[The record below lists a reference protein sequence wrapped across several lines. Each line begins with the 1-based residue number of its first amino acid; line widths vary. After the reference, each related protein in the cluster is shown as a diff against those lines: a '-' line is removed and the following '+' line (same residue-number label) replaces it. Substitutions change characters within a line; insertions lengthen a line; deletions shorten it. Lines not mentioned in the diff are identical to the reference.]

1 MLIWSFELSLAP
13 MNWTALFILIGVLIG
28 IAIRFSGYSLTNF
41 RSKKNPDRPFP
52 QQWRNLLVQ
61 HVAFYN
67 RLNPLERTK
76 FENRIHTFLLN
87 VQIAGV
93 DTEVTHLDRILVASG
108 AIIPIFGFDSWH
120 YSNLQVVEIHP
131 DKFLI
136 PNTDQFANGLVGW
149 GKMEGK
155 VKLSRKAL
163 VEGFYNNN
171 DQKNVA
177 IHEFVHVLDMQD
189 GKIDG
194 KMAKVIQEIDLKP
207 WLQIIHTKM
216 KAIQAGNSSIRNYA
230 STSNAEFLAV
240 ISEFFFE
247 NPDKLEREHPD
258 LYRMLDHFY
267 NPKTL
272 PKQQPNNPGNPP
284 KDRFK
289 GPSDNNGPREV
300 KSALVN

>member
-1 MLIWSFELSLAP
+1 
-13 MNWTALFILIGVLIG
+13 MNSTYLYLMIGIAVSILIGYS
-28 IAIRFSGYSLTNF
+28 RYSLKKNS
-41 RSKKNPDRPFP
+41 SKKNPDRPFP

-67 RLNPLERTK
+67 RLNPLEKTK
-76 FENRIHTFLLN
+76 FENRVHTFLLN
-87 VQIAGV
+87 VQIVGV
-93 DTEVTHLDRILVASG
+93 DTEVTHQDRILVASG

-120 YSNLQVVEIHP
+120 YSNLKVVEMHP

-136 PNTDQFANGLVGW
+136 PNTDQYANGLVGW

-163 VEGFYNNN
+163 VHGFYNND

-189 GKIDG
+189 GSIDG
-194 KMAKVIQEIDLKP
+194 KMAKIMKEIDINP

-216 KAIQAGNSSIRNYA
+216 RSINSGNSSIRDYG
-230 STSNAEFLAV
+230 SSSNAEFLAV
-240 ISEFFFE
+240 VSEFFFE
-247 NPDKLEREHPD
+247 SPEKMKTEHPE

-267 NPKTL
+267 NPK
-272 PKQQPNNPGNPP
+272 KQQNTTNQP
-284 KDRFK
+284 KDPQKNDFK
-289 GPSDNNGPREV
+289 DPREV
-300 KSALVN
+300 KSALMN

>member
-1 MLIWSFELSLAP
+1 
-13 MNWTALFILIGVLIG
+13 MNWTALLIIIGVAIG
-28 IAIRFSGYSLTNF
+28 ILIRFSGYNLNMN
-41 RSKKNPDRPFP
+41 RPKKNPERPFP
-52 QQWRNLLVQ
+52 QQWRDLLVQ
-61 HVAFYN
+61 YVAFYN
-67 RLNPLERTK
+67 RLNPLDKSK
-76 FENRIHTFLLN
+76 FEKRVHIFLLN
-87 VQIAGV
+87 VQIVGV

-120 YSNLQVVEIHP
+120 YSNLEVVEIHP
-131 DKFLI
+131 DKFPI
-136 PNTDQFANGLVGW
+136 PNTDQYANGLVGW

-194 KMAKVIQEIDLKP
+194 KMATIIQEIDLKP

-216 KAIQAGNSSIRNYA
+216 TSIRTGNSSIRDYA

-258 LYRMLDHFY
+258 LYHMLDHFY
-267 NPKTL
+267 NPKTR
-272 PKQQPNNPGNPP
+272 PKQQPKSKPGNPP

-289 GPSDNNGPREV
+289 GPTDNNGPREV

>member
-1 MLIWSFELSLAP
+1 
-13 MNWTALFILIGVLIG
+13 MNWTLLLIALGMMIGFF
-28 IAIRFSGYSLTNF
+28 IRFSGYSLGKNRT
-41 RSKKNPDRPFP
+41 KKNPERPFP
-52 QQWRNLLVQ
+52 QQWRDLLVK

-67 RLNPLERTK
+67 RLTPPQKTR
-76 FENRIHTFLLN
+76 FEHRVHTFLLN
-87 VQIAGV
+87 VQIVGI

-120 YSNLQVVEIHP
+120 YSNLDVVEIHP

-136 PNTDQFANGLVGW
+136 PNTLQYANGLVGW

-163 VEGFYNNN
+163 VHGFYDNN

-194 KMAKVIQEIDLKP
+194 RMARIIKEIDIKP
-207 WLQIIHTKM
+207 WLQIINNKM
-216 KAIQAGNSSIRNYA
+216 TEMQRGNSSIRDYG

-240 ISEFFFE
+240 VSEFFFE
-247 NPDKLEREHPD
+247 SPEKMKTEHPE

-267 NPKTL
+267 NPKNQPPNPAKSQ
-272 PKQQPNNPGNPP
+272 PKNPPRNPP
-284 KDRFK
+284 KNQSS
-289 GPSDNNGPREV
+289 GPQEV
-300 KSALVN
+300 KSALIN

>member
-1 MLIWSFELSLAP
+1 
-13 MNWTALFILIGVLIG
+13 MNSAYIYIAIGVGISILIGYS
-28 IAIRFSGYSLTNF
+28 RYSLKMNQQK
-41 RSKKNPDRPFP
+41 REPIRPFP
-52 QQWRNLLVQ
+52 HQWRTLLVQ
-61 HVAFYN
+61 YVAFYN
-67 RLNPLERTK
+67 RLNPPQKNRFEERV
-76 FENRIHTFLLN
+76 HTFLLN
-87 VQIAGV
+87 VQIVGI
-93 DTEVTHLDRILVASG
+93 DTEVTHLDRILIASG
-108 AIIPIFGFDSWH
+108 AVIPIFGFDAWH
-120 YSNLQVVEIHP
+120 YSNLHMVEVHP

-136 PNTDQFANGLVGW
+136 PNTTQYANGLVGW

-163 VEGFYNNN
+163 IEGFYNNN

-216 KAIQAGNSSIRNYA
+216 KTIQTGNSSIRDYA

-240 ISEFFFE
+240 VSEFFFE
-247 NPDKLEREHPD
+247 NPDKLEREHPE
-258 LYRMLDHFY
+258 LYRMLDGFY
-267 NPKTL
+267 NPKNL
-272 PKQQPNNPGNPP
+272 PKRTKNPLNQPN
-284 KDRFK
+284 D
-289 GPSDNNGPREV
+289 PREV

>member
-1 MLIWSFELSLAP
+1 MIGISVSMLI
-13 MNWTALFILIGVLIG
+13 
-28 IAIRFSGYSLTNF
+28 GYSRYSL
-41 RSKKNPDRPFP
+41 KKNHSKADPKRPFP
-52 QQWRNLLVQ
+52 HQWREILVQ

-67 RLNPLERTK
+67 RLNPPERTK
-76 FENRIHTFLLN
+76 FENRVHTFLLN
-87 VQIAGV
+87 VRMVGIE
-93 DTEVTHLDRILVASG
+93 TEVTHLDRILIASG

-120 YSNLQVVEIHP
+120 YSNLEVIEVHP
-131 DKFLI
+131 DQFLI
-136 PNTDQFANGLVGW
+136 PNTQQYANGLVGW

-216 KAIQAGNSSIRNYA
+216 KTIQAGNSSIRDYA

-258 LYRMLDHFY
+258 LYRMLDGFY
-267 NPKTL
+267 NPKKTV
-272 PKQQPNNPGNPP
+272 
-284 KDRFK
+284 K
-289 GPSDNNGPREV
+289 GLRTV
-300 KSALVN
+300 KSALVR

>member
-1 MLIWSFELSLAP
+1 
-13 MNWTALFILIGVLIG
+13 MNSTYVYFGIGIVVSILIGYS
-28 IAIRFSGYSLTNF
+28 RYSLKKNN
-41 RSKKNPDRPFP
+41 SKKNPDRPFP

-61 HVAFYN
+61 YVAFYN
-67 RLNPLERTK
+67 RLNPLEKTK
-76 FENRIHTFLLN
+76 FENRVHTFLLN
-87 VQIAGV
+87 VQIVGV
-93 DTEVTHLDRILVASG
+93 DTEVTHQDRILVASG

-120 YSNLQVVEIHP
+120 YSNLDVVEIHP
-131 DKFLI
+131 DKFQI
-136 PNTDQFANGLVGW
+136 PNTDQYANGLVGW

-194 KMAKVIQEIDLKP
+194 KMAKIIQEIDLKP

-216 KAIQAGNSSIRNYA
+216 KAIQSGNSSIRNYA

-267 NPKTL
+267 NPKNK
-272 PKQQPNNPGNPP
+272 PKKQQQHNHNQPKDPP
-284 KDRFK
+284 KTEFK
-289 GPSDNNGPREV
+289 DPREV
-300 KSALVN
+300 KSALVR

>member
-1 MLIWSFELSLAP
+1 
-13 MNWTALFILIGVLIG
+13 MNSTYVYVAIGVAISILIGYS
-28 IAIRFSGYSLTNF
+28 RYSL
-41 RSKKNPDRPFP
+41 RKSSSKKNPDRPFP
-52 QQWRNLLVQ
+52 QQWRALLTQ

-67 RLNPLERTK
+67 RLNPSERTK
-76 FENRIHTFLLN
+76 FENRVHIFLLN
-87 VQIAGV
+87 VQIVGIG
-93 DTEVTHLDRILVASG
+93 TEVTHLDRILIASG

-120 YSNLQVVEIHP
+120 YSNLHAIELHP
-131 DKFLI
+131 DQFLI
-136 PNTDQFANGLVGW
+136 PNTQQYANGLVGW

-163 VEGFYNNN
+163 VHGFYNNN

-194 KMAKVIQEIDLKP
+194 KMAKIIQEIDLKP

-216 KAIQAGNSSIRNYA
+216 KAIEAGNSSIRNYA

-267 NPKTL
+267 NPK
-272 PKQQPNNPGNPP
+272 NPP
-284 KDRFK
+284 KSQIRNIPPNQPKNDFT
-289 GPSDNNGPREV
+289 DPREV
-300 KSALVN
+300 KSALMN